1 MKKYI
6 FKRCLYMVFT
16 LFIVITITFFLM
28 KAVPG
33 DPLTKMAKN
42 LPEQTK
48 ANFYA
53 KYDLDKPVFN
63 QYIKYMGN
71 LVHLDLGE
79 SVVYAGRSISETIS
93 TTSLVS
99 ASVGSIAL
107 VIGMTIGIVLGIVAA
122 LKKNRWPDYIVMIIA
137 ILGITIPVFVLAS
150 LFQYIFAVKMK
161 VLPASGWGEA
171 RHFILP
177 IIVLGFG
184 PIATYSRYLK
194 SSMLDTLD
202 QDYILTARAKGL
214 SERKIISKHVLKN
227 SIIPVVTIFASSV
240 VGIFT
245 GAFIIERMFSIP
257 GIGFYFIDSVN
268 NNDYTMILG
277 TTIFYAALFIVMQLL
292 VDIVYVIIDPRIKS
306 SIMK

>member
-28 KAVPG
+28 KAIPG

-71 LVHLDLGE
+71 LAHLDLGE
-79 SVVYAGRSISETIS
+79 SVVYAGRSVGETIS
-93 TTSLVS
+93 KTSLVS

-107 VIGMTIGIVLGIVAA
+107 VIGVSIGILLGIVAA
-122 LKKNRWPDYIVMIIA
+122 LNKNRWPDYIVMIIA

-150 LFQYIFAVKMK
+150 LAQYIFAVKLD
-161 VLPASGWGEA
+161 VLPASGWGDPK
-171 RHFILP
+171 HYILP

-214 SERKIISKHVLKN
+214 SEKKIISRHVLRN

-245 GAFIIERMFSIP
+245 GAFITERMFAIP
-257 GIGFYFIDSVN
+257 GIGFYFIDSIN
-268 NNDYTMILG
+268 NKDYTMILG
-277 TTIFYAALFIVMQLL
+277 TTIFYAALFIIMQLL
-292 VDIVYVIIDPRIKS
+292 VDIIYVIIDPRIKS
-306 SIMK
+306 STMR

>member
-268 NNDYTMILG
+268 NKDYTMILG